1 MKRTLFMTVVLLCFA
16 TIYAQ
21 SDKQLAKVDNYSGV
35 RVFSYCEPVAEYE
48 VLGEVSFAG
57 SSGGY
62 YTIGGMTFASGTE
75 QQYNEIRN
83 ALIMSAVMANRA
95 VEGVIIHPIKN
106 KQGRATMIKF
116 KEDAENK
123 DLAYVTKKRDY
134 YIFIDCKPTG
144 DYEFQ
149 GKRRCSDLVDGSSD
163 SIIDGIL
170 RNTKNLSRN
179 ANAVIVT
186 FVTNGYDYAEAIT
199 LK

>member
-1 MKRTLFMTVVLLCFA
+1 MRRTLFAIVVVLYFS

-21 SDKQLAKVDNYSGV
+21 SDRQLAKVDNYGGI
-35 RVFSYCEPVAEYE
+35 RVFSYCEPAAEYE
-48 VLGEVSFAG
+48 VLGDVSFAG
-57 SSGGY
+57 SSEGF
-62 YTIGGMTFASGTE
+62 YTIGGMVFASGTE

-83 ALIMSAVMANRA
+83 ALIISAVMANRA

-116 KEDAENK
+116 KEGAENT
-123 DLAYVTKKRDY
+123 DLAYVSKKRDY
-134 YIFIDCKPTG
+134 YVFIDCRPIN

-149 GKRRCSDLVDGSSD
+149 GKRRCSDLVNGSSD
-163 SIIDGIL
+163 NIIDGIL

-179 ANAVIVT
+179 ANAIIVT

>member
-1 MKRTLFMTVVLLCFA
+1 MKQKLIIAVMILCGI
-16 TIYAQ
+16 TTHAQ
-21 SDKQLAKVDNYSGV
+21 SDKQLAKVDNYSGI
-35 RVFSYCEPVAEYE
+35 RVFSYCEPIAEYE

-62 YTIGGMTFASGTE
+62 YTIGGMMFASGSE

-83 ALIMSAVMANRA
+83 ALIVSAVMANRA

-116 KEDAENK
+116 KEGAEDT
-123 DLAYVTKKRDY
+123 DLAYVSKKRDF

-144 DYEFQ
+144 NYIFQ

-179 ANAVIVT
+179 ANAIIVT